1 MRLLLERGADPKL
14 RQKNGT
20 TMLMLASGFGRRGDH
35 NADALEFER
44 GTPEELLRAVK
55 LCVDELKL
63 DPSAANDQGDTALHV
78 AHSAEIV
85 RYLAA
90 HGARLD
96 AKNKRGQTPLAIA
109 LLRIDRSNRQLRP
122 ETVAALKELDGGIT
136 PASTSETGS
145 GSPASVLR

>member
-1 MRLLLERGADPKL
+1 
-14 RQKNGT
+14 
-20 TMLMLASGFGRRGDH
+20 MLASGFGRRGDH

-55 LCVDELKL
+55 LCVDELEL

-78 AHSAEIV
+78 AHSADIV

-122 ETVAALKELDGGIT
+122 ETVAALKELDGGRHARVARPT
-136 PASTSETGS
+136 TAS